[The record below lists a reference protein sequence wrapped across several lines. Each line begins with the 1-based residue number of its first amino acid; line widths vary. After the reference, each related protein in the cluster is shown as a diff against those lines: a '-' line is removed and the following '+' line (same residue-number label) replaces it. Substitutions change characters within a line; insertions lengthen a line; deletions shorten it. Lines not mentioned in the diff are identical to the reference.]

1 MGRRLAGLSEVELV
15 ETKYRR
21 STNTYQID
29 EQDDLEQATQ
39 IYDNLL
45 LVNAYRKTK
54 HQSDIMLFER
64 RQASRLHNLDGL
76 IHAIKQHKIIG
87 FSYQKHWEDR
97 PVKRVLEPYAVKEF
111 KNRWYLLAA
120 DSGDESA
127 LIKTFGLDRMT
138 DLDIKSRTFKKKD
151 LDLQAMFGNSF
162 GIIATA
168 GETPQK
174 IVLSFDHYQ
183 GKYIKSLPLHPSQ
196 KVITESPEEYRIE
209 LTLCPTYDFYQ
220 ELLTHAECLTVVKP
234 EAVKPEYAE
243 FLKIALKKNK

>member
-64 RQASRLHNLDGL
+64 RQDSRLHNLDGL